1 MEGGTVEVM
10 QRCESISLNLIHQ
23 MGSKRRLSGRRV
35 EADSLADPRRQT
47 PIDRC
52 SGIDRSI
59 DRSFVCGHNVR
70 STGLNPPIAAARELH
85 ESCNFTLVVRI
96 QLISICKGLRK
107 LLAARGCH

>member
-1 MEGGTVEVM
+1 MEGGAVEVM

-52 SGIDRSI
+52 SFRYRSI
-59 DRSFVCGHNVR
+59 DRPVLRLWAQRPFYR
-70 STGLNPPIAAARELH
+70 LESTYCR
-85 ESCNFTLVVRI
+85 
-96 QLISICKGLRK
+96 CKRT
-107 LLAARGCH
+107 A